1 MDETMNTMQVMEESV
16 PEARPIETIEAEIW
30 LFKQQAG
37 MSILEI
43 GRRLIEAKAQLEHG
57 EWLVWLAEKVEFSE
71 ATAQRFMRLAREY
84 PNPSPV
90 TDLGASKA
98 LALLALPASE
108 REEFV
113 SETHTVNGEEKTVAE
128 MSRRELE
135 AAIRERDEARNAV
148 EAMRETVAAAESKAE
163 EYRKQLCD
171 ALEDAEAGRMAAD
184 EEIETLRRQLEQ
196 LKDAPVAVET
206 VVDQEAIERAREE
219 EAERLQKKIQAAE
232 KAKEQAER
240 AKADAE
246 QELAAVKVAQEEAG
260 AVAAREKQAM
270 AEQVEALQKKLA
282 VASSSEMVIFKLHF
296 EQGQQSINKMT
307 ESIGRIAEAGD
318 TEGAEKL
325 KNALRALLN
334 ASLGVLG

>member
-1 MDETMNTMQVMEESV
+1 
-16 PEARPIETIEAEIW
+16 
-30 LFKQQAG
+30 
-37 MSILEI
+37 
-43 GRRLIEAKAQLEHG
+43 
-57 EWLVWLAEKVEFSE
+57 
-71 ATAQRFMRLAREY
+71 
-84 PNPSPV
+84 
-90 TDLGASKA
+90 
-98 LALLALPASE
+98 
-108 REEFV
+108 
-113 SETHTVNGEEKTVAE
+113 
-128 MSRRELE
+128 
-135 AAIRERDEARNAV
+135 
-148 EAMRETVAAAESKAE
+148 MREAVAAAEGKAE
-163 EYRKQLCD
+163 EYKKQLID
-171 ALEDAEAGRMAAD
+171 ALEEATAGQTEVNAEL
-184 EEIETLRRQLEQ
+184 EILRRQLEQ
-196 LKDAPVAVET
+196 LKEAPVAVET

-246 QELAAVKVAQEEAG
+246 KELAAVKVAQEEAG